1 MSQQPI
7 AVGDTVTFKTPLA
20 RIQATSKVLDVYVD
34 RRGSAYLVEWGDGP
48 NARTW
53 TSAVR
58 KVA

>member
-1 MSQQPI
+1 MSQPI

-20 RIQATSKVLDVYVD
+20 QIVATSKVLDVHEGPY
-34 RRGSAYLVEWGDGP
+34 STAYLVEWGSGA

-53 TSAVR
+53 TSKVK